1 MTVGGVPSHLK
12 DEDIL
17 DFLSVFGEFYSDQDK
32 ITNRTDQY
40 GVEKGERVYLCK
52 KLNIDI
58 LSSYSVYGHNLT
70 FRYPGQPHTCILC
83 HRRGHGASECPNI
96 PDNRQLRHPARDGNN
111 TESAQGNSEN
121 QQVDN
126 SYAGKIKSGTNYNIF
141 VSQYEL

>member
-1 MTVGGVPSHLK
+1 M
-12 DEDIL
+12 
-17 DFLSVFGEFYSDQDK
+17 
-32 ITNRTDQY
+32 
-40 GVEKGERVYLCK
+40 EKGERVYLCK

-58 LSSYSVYGHNLT
+58 LSSYPVYGHNLT

-111 TESAQGNSEN
+111 TESAQGNNEN

-126 SYAGKIKSGTNYNIF
+126 SYAGKTKSGTISSSASTNYKRPYSWSGASSARSSSALGRTLNLGSRWAF
-141 VSQYEL
+141 FF